1 MMSAQDTLSS
11 SLLLEMYEDTLLT
24 HSWAMAEDSA
34 MISRPLL
41 VGTDTDLP
49 VCRAAE
55 HMYNGHLICDKSS
68 GDYNMVM
75 EATKLS
81 LQCNT
86 ANQNPSCIVC
96 S

>member
-24 HSWAMAEDSA
+24 HSWAMPEDSA
-34 MISRPLL
+34 ISRPQL

-86 ANQNPSCIVC
+86 ANQKPSCIAC